1 MDVPSGAPFT
11 QIGAVPPRPRTAP
24 ATSPTASPTAS
35 NRQPKSNRLE
45 LKNIQP
51 FGSVSFNSDDTFVA
65 SKKLSESAPPPTPQ
79 TLFPLLG
86 SPELQQIPS
95 QPTYTNYGMAVDF
108 AGASDDNP
116 LYRGQQAG
124 GVDDNSSGGS
134 AVNVYTKGVAIDQV
148 VGSAAPS
155 DLYQSAGLDR
165 QRQHQPIRP
174 YSPSY
179 DDAIYDEAAWLQSP
193 GDPAPARDASKESEY
208 YYKGVKDYPQS
219 PNYNAL
225 HYQSARDQ
233 QHYGEDHGSGYRDD
247 RRQHGE
253 IHRESFADG
262 DGYPGNHE
270 QRPYHNKN
278 DADYRDGGEPDYHDE
293 VRAPRPP
300 RNNNNPNEGR
310 SFPERHRQGG
320 GDDVEH
326 RDSSFR
332 QFFGGDGLA
341 ALPPKRP
348 RESQKRRDRDRER
361 DRNRKGDRKRREKNK
376 KRRPPPPPPK
386 KKRRNKKRPPPPPP
400 PKKKKKKDTKTL
412 QHLQSD
418 KSRER
423 DKDRRRESTRGTR

>member
-1 MDVPSGAPFT
+1 M
-11 QIGAVPPRPRTAP
+11 
-24 ATSPTASPTAS
+24 
-35 NRQPKSNRLE
+35 
-45 LKNIQP
+45 
-51 FGSVSFNSDDTFVA
+51 SFSSDDTFVA

-79 TLFPLLG
+79 TLFPLFG

-116 LYRGQQAG
+116 LYRGQQAGAG

-155 DLYQSAGLDR
+155 DLYQSAGFDR
-165 QRQHQPIRP
+165 QQQQPVRP
-174 YSPSY
+174 YSPNY
-179 DDAIYDEAAWLQSP
+179 DDAIYDVAAWPQSP
-193 GDPAPARDASKESEY
+193 GDPTPARDAAKESEY
-208 YYKGVKDYPQS
+208 YYKGVKDYPPN

-225 HYQSARDQ
+225 HY
-233 QHYGEDHGSGYRDD
+233 EDRGSGFHDD
-247 RRQHGE
+247 RHQHGE
-253 IHRESFADG
+253 NHRESYADG
-262 DGYPGNHE
+262 DGYPGNHGP
-270 QRPYHNKN
+270 RAYHSKN
-278 DADYRDGGEPDYHDE
+278 DVDYRDSGEQDYHDQ

-300 RNNNNPNEGR
+300 RNNNNPNEER
-310 SFPERHRQGG
+310 SFPERYRQSG

-341 ALPPKRP
+341 GPPPQRA
-348 RESQKRRDRDRER
+348 RESQKTRDRDRER
-361 DRNRKGDRKRREKNK
+361 GRNRKGDRKRREKNK
-376 KRRPPPPPPK
+376 RRPPPPPK
-386 KKRRNKKRPPPPPP
+386 KKRRNKKRPPPPP